1 MKILFEWDDTKRQA
15 VLEKH
20 GLDFIDAITI
30 FAGDVL
36 TARSNFEGEE
46 RWIAIGLLEGIEI
59 AVIYTVRDDVYRIIT
74 ARRARKKERDLY
86 DAHYPHRGA

>member
-1 MKILFEWDDTKRQA
+1 MTKDNLPFEWDDNKRNA

-36 TARSNFEGEE
+36 TAR
-46 RWIAIGLLEGIEI
+46 
-59 AVIYTVRDDVYRIIT
+59 
-74 ARRARKKERDLY
+74 RARKKERDLY
-86 DAHYPHRGA
+86 DAHYPHRCA